1 MTEQAAGGS
10 FFSRLKASIHDS
22 AGEIVFGMS
31 DGVVSIFGVVAG
43 VAAGAQSGNI
53 ILLAGAT
60 AAGAATVSMMAGVY
74 LDLESERDAAQV
86 EAEQREREIR
96 RDPDRAVSE
105 LITTLEHTGLS
116 RKSLDS
122 IRDDMKA
129 DPPAIRRFED
139 AVASEEETPGQKVSP
154 VVHACWMGIA
164 DFLAAMTPVIPFVF
178 LPLPEAK
185 IVCIAG
191 TGILLVL
198 LGIGRARIGNRSVV
212 RTVLETVGIAAAAG
226 IAGVLIGWLIS

>member
-1 MTEQAAGGS
+1 MTEQASGGS
-10 FFSRLKASIHDS
+10 FISRLKASIHDS

-60 AAGAATVSMMAGVY
+60 AAGATTVSMMAGVY
-74 LDLESERDAAQV
+74 LDLESERDAARV
-86 EAEQREREIR
+86 EAEQREQEIR

-116 RKSLDS
+116 QKSLDS
-122 IRDDMKA
+122 IRNDMKA

-139 AVASEEETPGQKVSP
+139 AVACEEGTPAQKVSP

-164 DFLAAMTPVIPFVF
+164 DFVAAMTPVIPFVF

-185 IVCIAG
+185 IVCVAG
-191 TGILLVL
+191 TSVLLVL
-198 LGIGRARIGNRSVV
+198 LGIGRARIGNRPVV
-212 RTVLETVGIAAAAG
+212 RTVLETVAIAAAAG